1 MQIRLRS
8 PSVLYHL
15 TACIALGGSALLLFS
30 GMVTA
35 DEGGPGERIYR
46 KRCALCHG
54 ASGEGTDDHYPHT
67 LAGHRA
73 LPQLTRYIAKY
84 MPKDAP
90 QKCTAAE
97 AEQVAGYIYEAFY
110 SKAAQESKKPPRIE
124 LARLTVRQ
132 YYNAVAD
139 LVGSFRPPAR
149 RNEQHGL
156 HGEYFKSGTFNQGE
170 RVLERLD
177 AEIHFDFDI
186 SSPSP
191 QKIDAKE
198 FAIRWRGSVLARET
212 GEYEF
217 TVRTE
222 HATRLWVNDNV
233 HPLVDAWVKS
243 GNDTEHRA
251 SIRLLGGRLYS
262 LQLEFSKAK
271 QGVQDS
277 KEKKAKMPVAKASIA
292 LEWKPPGQAAQVIPA
307 RHLSPERFPE
317 IFVLNTAFPPDDRS
331 LGYERGTSV
340 SEAWDQATTSAAIEV
355 ADYVISHLGELAG
368 SSEHTSDRSR
378 RLMEFCQRFAERA
391 FRRPLTDE
399 QKQLYL
405 TRQFEKAPDLE
416 TGVRRAL
423 LLILKS
429 PRFLYREIGGDRDGF
444 DVASRIS
451 FGLWD
456 SLPDPPLLEAAA
468 SKHLANREQVAY
480 QAERMVGDLRARSKI
495 RTFLFQWLK
504 LEPAPELFKAKEQFP
519 DFGLVDASNLR
530 DSLDLFLDEV
540 VWSQGSDFRQLFL
553 ADYLY
558 LNGRLGRFYGANI
571 APDSPFVRISQDP
584 HTRAGILSH
593 PYLLATFAYTA
604 TSSPIHRGVFLA
616 RNVLGVPLRPPPEAF
631 VPLPAD
637 LHPQLTTRER
647 VALQTRPQQC
657 QACHGIINPLGFTL
671 ENFDAIGRF
680 RERDQGKPI
689 DATGIF
695 ETRTGKRVKFAG
707 VRDLA
712 TFLADS
718 EEAQNA
724 FIEHLFQYL
733 VKQPIRAF
741 GPRELENLRQ
751 FFRGHDT
758 SIRKLIVEIIATS
771 ALPSKN

>member
-1 MQIRLRS
+1 ML
-8 PSVLYHL
+8 
-15 TACIALGGSALLLFS
+15 C
-30 GMVTA
+30 A
-35 DEGGPGERIYR
+35 DEVGPGERIYR
-46 KRCALCHG
+46 THCALCHG
-54 ASGEGTDDHYPHT
+54 ASGEGSDEHYPHT
-67 LAGHRA
+67 LSGNRA
-73 LPQLTRYIAKY
+73 LPQLTRYITKY

-90 QKCTAAE
+90 QKCTATE
-97 AEQVAGYIYEAFY
+97 AEQVASYIYEAFY
-110 SKAAQESKKPPRIE
+110 SKAAQERKKPPRIE

-132 YYNAVAD
+132 YYNAVTD
-139 LVGSFRPPAR
+139 LVGSFRTPGP

-156 HGEYFKSGTFNQGE
+156 HGEYFKSGTLHQGE
-170 RVLERLD
+170 RALERLD
-177 AEIHFDFDI
+177 AEIHFDFGI
-186 SSPSP
+186 SSPFP
-191 QKIDAKE
+191 RKIDAKE
-198 FAIRWRGSVLARET
+198 FAIRWEGSVLARET

-217 TVRTE
+217 VVRTE
-222 HATRLWVNDNV
+222 HATRLWVNDIV

-243 GNDTEHRA
+243 GNDIEHRA
-251 SIRLLGGRLYS
+251 SIHLLGGRFYS
-262 LQLEFSKAK
+262 LRLEFSKAK

-277 KEKKAKMPVAKASIA
+277 KEKRDKMPVAKASIA

-307 RHLSPERFPE
+307 RNLSPARFPE
-317 IFVLNTAFPPDDRS
+317 VFVLNPAFPPDDRN

-355 ADYVISHLGELAG
+355 ADYVMTHLRELADV
-368 SSEHTSDRSR
+368 SEHTSDRNR
-378 RLMEFCQRFAERA
+378 RLIEFCRRFAERA

-399 QKQLYL
+399 QRQLYI
-405 TRQFEKAPDLE
+405 TRQFEKAPDPE
-416 TGVRRAL
+416 TGAKRSL

-429 PRFLYREIGGDRDGF
+429 PRFLYREIGGGRDDF

-456 SLPDPPLLEAAA
+456 SLPDPPLLEAAV
-468 SKHLANREQVAY
+468 SKRLANREQVVY
-480 QAERMVGDLRARSKI
+480 QAERMVGDLRTRSKI
-495 RTFLFQWLK
+495 RTFLFQLLK
-504 LEPAPELFKAKEQFP
+504 LDPVPELFKAKDQFP
-519 DFGLVDASNLR
+519 GFDQVAASDLR

-540 VWSQGSDFRQLFL
+540 VWSEGSDFRQLFL
-553 ADYLY
+553 ADFLY
-558 LNGRLGRFYGANI
+558 LNGRLGRFYGANLR
-571 APDSPFVRISQDP
+571 PDSPFVRVSQDP

-593 PYLLATFAYTA
+593 PYLLATFAHTA

-616 RNVLGVPLRPPPEAF
+616 RNVLGIPLRPPPEAF
-631 VPLPAD
+631 ELLPAE

-680 RERDQGKPI
+680 RDRDQGKPI
-689 DATGIF
+689 DAMGIY
-695 ETRTGKRVKFAG
+695 ETRKGERVKFAG

-724 FIEHLFQYL
+724 FIEHLFHYL

-741 GPRELENLRQ
+741 GPRELENLRG
-751 FFRGHDT
+751 FFRGHGT
-758 SIRKLIVEIIATS
+758 NIRKLIVEIMATS
-771 ALPSKN
+771 ALPLKN